1 MKIKTKLT
9 LGVGL
14 LFLLIILLSLV
25 GVRNINALKKDTE
38 YILVANYNSVEY
50 ARYMLS
56 SLEEN
61 TTESLKVFEEHLH
74 KQEINI
80 TEIGERAITEQVR
93 NNFDDYK
100 KNTSDSALRSS
111 IRKDIFTLMDLN
123 MQAIQRKSEKESNP
137 AINNTPMPRLL
148 SRIFVNCSPEKS
160 ITLN

>member
-25 GVRNINALKKDTE
+25 GVRNINALKQDTE

-56 SLEEN
+56 SLEDN

-74 KQEINI
+74 KQEKNI
-80 TEIGERAITEQVR
+80 TEIGEQAITQEVR
-93 NNFDDYK
+93 NNFDNYK
-100 KNTSDSALRSS
+100 KNTLDSTLRSS
-111 IRKDIFTLMDLN
+111 IRKGIFNGFEHAGNST
-123 MQAIQRKSEKESNP
+123 QK
-137 AINNTPMPRLL
+137 
-148 SRIFVNCSPEKS
+148 
-160 ITLN
+160 